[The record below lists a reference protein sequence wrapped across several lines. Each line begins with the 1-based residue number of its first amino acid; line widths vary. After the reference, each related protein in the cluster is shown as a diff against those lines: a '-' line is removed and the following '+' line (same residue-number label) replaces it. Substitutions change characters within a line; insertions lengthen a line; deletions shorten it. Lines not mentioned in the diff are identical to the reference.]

1 MALVINS
8 LTAAREKP
16 ASPETQVLALEVSRE
31 AQRGPGREVAG
42 TRSALLERSAELP
55 LETRTPLGTPPA

>member
-1 MALVINS
+1 MALAINS

-31 AQRGPGREVAG
+31 AQRGPGKEVAG
-42 TRSALLERSAELP
+42 TRSATLDSLP
-55 LETRTPLGTPPA
+55 SSL